1 MKKDNDNKKKKPRFC
16 LITAIIIILI
26 FIALLIIGWYLL
38 SNLGFWSD
46 VTFENKSGEEIK
58 ITPIGIV
65 EGRNEIGPI
74 IRMKKEWLFFE
85 PPNKRI
91 NLDSGKSIKITYDT
105 DDQNL
110 QFLVIEYPRDDIRI
124 LKIDAEF
131 WENKTY
137 KGGYYVTREDRYII
151 PPKDELPIC
160 PEILKP
166 TIKGKY
172 VKVTDELINIFMEL

>member
-1 MKKDNDNKKKKPRFC
+1 MKKDNKKKKSRTF
-16 LITAIIIILI
+16 LIIVIIINVIFIGLLI
-26 FIALLIIGWYLL
+26 FGWYLL
-38 SNLGFWSD
+38 SDLGFWSD
-46 VTFENKSGEEIK
+46 VTFENKSSEKIK
-58 ITPIGIV
+58 ITPIGII
-65 EGRNEIGPI
+65 EDRNEIGPI
-74 IRMKKEWLFFE
+74 IRMKKELFTSE
-85 PPNKRI
+85 VPNKRI
-91 NLDSGKSIKITYDT
+91 NLESDKSIKITYDT

-110 QFLVIEYPRDDIRI
+110 QFVIIEYPSDDIRI

-137 KGGYYVTREDRYII
+137 KVGYYATREDKYII
-151 PPKDELPIC
+151 PPKDELPSC